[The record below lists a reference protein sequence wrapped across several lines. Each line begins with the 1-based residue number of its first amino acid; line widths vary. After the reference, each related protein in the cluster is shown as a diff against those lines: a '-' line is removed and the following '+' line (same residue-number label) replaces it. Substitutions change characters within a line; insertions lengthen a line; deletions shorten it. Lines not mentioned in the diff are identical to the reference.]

1 MAPQESHH
9 DSERKS
15 ALPSDLK
22 SAKSKARA
30 LFLVAAFLSL
40 VASVAL
46 FFSGNENEGIFVGLW
61 VPSIL
66 ALGALLAPSWRE

>member
-1 MAPQESHH
+1 MNQDPADKKPKA
-9 DSERKS
+9 RM
-15 ALPSDLK
+15 ALPSDLAG
-22 SAKSKARA
+22 AKSRARI

-40 VASVAL
+40 VASVIL
-46 FFSGNENEGIFVGLW
+46 FFSGDENVGIFVGLW

>member
-1 MAPQESHH
+1 MDRQGSPQGGK
-9 DSERKS
+9 RKS
-15 ALPSDLK
+15 VLPTDPETARSR
-22 SAKSKARA
+22 ARA
-30 LFLVAAFLSL
+30 LFVVAAALSL

-66 ALGALLAPSWRE
+66 SLGALLVPSWRK